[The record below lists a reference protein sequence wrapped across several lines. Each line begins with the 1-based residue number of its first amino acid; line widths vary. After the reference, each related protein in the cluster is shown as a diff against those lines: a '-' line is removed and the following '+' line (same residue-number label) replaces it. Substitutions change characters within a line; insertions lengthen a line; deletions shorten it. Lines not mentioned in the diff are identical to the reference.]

1 MYIVYIVYNFQSVY
15 KYLRHIC
22 ISMHTLSLSH
32 THTHPK
38 ALEEKALQEQHP
50 AALEAVP
57 PYMCEP
63 NISKLSQLPRQKEDD
78 KESQKEEEGEEEEGK
93 EG

>member
-1 MYIVYIVYNFQSVY
+1 MTQEE
-15 KYLRHIC
+15 KKEEE
-22 ISMHTLSLSH
+22 
-32 THTHPK
+32 K
-38 ALEEKALQEQHP
+38 ALEEKALEEQHP

-57 PYMCEP
+57 PDMCEP
-63 NISKLSQLPRQKEDD
+63 NIYKLSQLPRQKEDD